1 MRPATSLDRL
11 GTETAFEV
19 LARAKKLEA
28 QGRRVIHLEI
38 GEPDAPTPPHIV
50 EAGIRALRDGHTT
63 YCPSAG
69 LPELRHACA
78 DYMGSL
84 RGISVDP
91 DHVLIAPGAKPFI
104 FFGILATCDPG
115 DEVIYPDPGFPI
127 YESVIRWAGAV
138 PVPLPLRED
147 HGFGFTKEDLASRL
161 TPQTKL
167 VIINSPGNPTGGVI
181 AADALDGVADVLR
194 EHPCWILSDEVYAE
208 LLHDRDHETLT
219 SRAGFLDRTILMDSF
234 SKTFA
239 MTGWRLGY
247 AAVPPTLVE
256 PITKL
261 LVNSV
266 SCTPP
271 ATQLAGLAALQGPRE
286 ALDGMRET
294 FRRRR
299 EVLVSGLNE
308 LPGVRCA
315 MPEGAFYAFPNVS
328 GTGYDADVLARALLE
343 ESGIAL
349 LSGSAFGAEGRGHW
363 RLSYATS
370 LEDIEAAL
378 EVMQRFLEARC

>member
-1 MRPATSLDRL
+1 MHRATSLDRL

-38 GEPDAPTPPHIV
+38 GEPDAPTPAHIV
-50 EAGIRALRDGHTT
+50 EAGIQALRDGHTT

-69 LPELRHACA
+69 LPELREACA
-78 DYMGSL
+78 DYMGAL
-84 RGISVDP
+84 RGIAVESDN
-91 DHVLIAPGAKPFI
+91 VLIAPGAKPFI

-138 PVPLPLRED
+138 PVPLPLREE
-147 HGFGFTKEDLASRL
+147 HGFAVTKEDLAARL
-161 TPQTKL
+161 TPRTKL
-167 VIINSPGNPTGGVI
+167 VIINSPGNPTGGVLDT
-181 AADALDGVADVLR
+181 DALDGVADVLR

-208 LLHDRDHETLT
+208 LLHDREHETLA

-247 AAVPPTLVE
+247 AAVPPALVE
-256 PITKL
+256 PMTRL

-271 ATQLAGLAALQGPRE
+271 ATQLAGVAALQGPRD
-286 ALDGMRET
+286 ALDEMRET

-299 EVLVSGLNE
+299 EVLVGGLNE

-315 MPEGAFYAFPNVS
+315 MPQGAFYAFPNVS
-328 GTGYDADVLARALLE
+328 ETGHDADVLAGELLVE
-343 ESGIAL
+343 AGIAL
-349 LSGSAFGAEGRGHW
+349 LSGSAFGEGGRGHW

-370 LEDIEAAL
+370 LDDIEAAL
-378 EVMQRFLEARC
+378 EVMQSFLEARC